1 MHSHQSV
8 RARVGT
14 IAGVLLHIILLLGA
28 TASAGQQ
35 PPPIAG
41 TTGTFAAEGTDGKV
55 YEGINT
61 TIVGAVDAIGHL
73 FHSTDRPEEG
83 SRVIVHETM
92 NGGGLEETKGVI
104 TEVDRRGETVVIRLA
119 DGTRQ
124 TFRRAADGSASELA
138 TVVIS
143 FTDEAGRRVARYFTR
158 VS

>member
-1 MHSHQSV
+1 MKSHRSV
-8 RARVGT
+8 GMIVGVMLP
-14 IAGVLLHIILLLGA
+14 AILLLGNA
-28 TASAGQQ
+28 ASAGQ

-41 TTGTFAAEGTDGKV
+41 TTGTFAADGTDQKV
-55 YEGINT
+55 YEGIST
-61 TIVGAVDAIGHL
+61 TVAGALHGIGHL

-83 SRVIVHETM
+83 SRVIVHETV
-92 NGGGLEETKGVI
+92 NGTGQEETKGVI
-104 TEVDRRGETVVIRLA
+104 TEVDKRGEAMVVRLG

-124 TFRRAADGSASELA
+124 TFRLAAGRSPSDPA